1 MMKLYVFDPDTFK
14 FVGEKDA
21 ELDELQTEIAGRNI
35 YKGEANSTFVEP
47 PSKEGYTAYY
57 MRGAWE
63 LIANPTEEELAE
75 QALAQAKVERAK
87 AVSNIT
93 VEVDGMI
100 FDGGEIDQNRMS
112 RMVAICQANNLPM
125 DTQITWVL
133 ADNTIAQP
141 TIQQLAKACL
151 LAGQKQTE
159 LWVKPYDEA

>member
-1 MMKLYVFDPDTFK
+1 MKLYVFDPDTFK

-87 AVSNIT
+87 AVSSIT
-93 VEVDGMI
+93 VEVDDMI
-100 FDGGEIDQNRMS
+100 FDGDELAQGRMA
-112 RMVAICQANNLPM
+112 RAITMSTAAGLPA
-125 DTQITWVL
+125 DSTTPWVL
-133 ADNTIAQP
+133 ADSTIADV
-141 TIQQLAKACL
+141 TVAQLSKALL
-151 LAGQKQTE
+151 LAGEKQTE
-159 LWVKPYDEA
+159 LWLKPYTNN